1 MRIATLSV
9 IWLGL
14 AINILMAQE
23 YSKGMLRM
31 EVVKI
36 KLNGDDAPM
45 DMGSA
50 LGNVSVKLFSDGKRQ
65 KSEFSMMMM
74 NSISF
79 TESASDS
86 VHIYMD
92 MMGTKYLIADT
103 RSQIKANGEKSDLK
117 EPSVNITEFR
127 NETKEILGYPCY
139 KVNVKMGFG
148 EEKTDNQ
155 SPEQMNMVLY
165 VTDQL
170 RFDPS
175 FVTQNKHALDLKGTP
190 LEYNMEMGGGSFKIE
205 LTIQAKEIR
214 SDISEDDFKRP
225 AGRYKVCTMESFQ
238 NELSQMKR

>member
-1 MRIATLSV
+1 MRTATLSF
-9 IWLGL
+9 IMLCFAFNTL
-14 AINILMAQE
+14 FSQE

-74 NSISF
+74 NSTSF
-79 TESASDS
+79 TDNASDS

-103 RSQIKANGEKSDLK
+103 KSQIKATGASGEIK
-117 EPSVNITEFR
+117 EPSATITEFR
-127 NETKEILGYPCY
+127 NETKEIMGFPCY
-139 KVNVKMGFG
+139 KVQVQMDFG
-148 EEKTDNQ
+148 KETSEAQ

-165 VTDQL
+165 VTDKL
-170 RFDPS
+170 KFDPS

-205 LTIQAKEIR
+205 LTLQAKELKA
-214 SDISEDDFKRP
+214 DISEDDFKRP
-225 AGRYKVCTMESFQ
+225 AGKYKIHTMESFQ